1 MDFSFSRT
9 QLNPVETF
17 PGYEALAAFTANSV
31 SVSREDVDIVST
43 IVDHRFSYMPRNHG
57 NLTVVV

>member
-1 MDFSFSRT
+1 MGFTISK
-9 QLNPVETF
+9 LNYNSVEMF
-17 PGYEALAAFTANSV
+17 PGYEAHAAFTANSV

-43 IVDHRFSYMPRNHG
+43 IVDYIFSYIPCDSG